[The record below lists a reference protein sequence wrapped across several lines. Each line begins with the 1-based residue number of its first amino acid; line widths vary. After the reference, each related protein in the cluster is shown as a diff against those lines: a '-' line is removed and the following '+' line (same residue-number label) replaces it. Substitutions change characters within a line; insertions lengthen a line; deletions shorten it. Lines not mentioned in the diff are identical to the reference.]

1 MTQPVELPRW
11 ADIVL
16 VPLLT
21 VLTAFLVSGLVV
33 LAIGE
38 NPIEAVTI
46 IFWGALGTGTG
57 LGYTLYFTTSFI
69 FTGLAVALAFQA
81 GLFNIGG
88 EGQATVAGLGA
99 VLFCFAFE
107 GLPGLLAVPMG
118 VIGAMLF
125 GAAWAFVPGYLQ
137 AKRGSHV
144 VITTIMFNFLAA
156 TLMVYLLVNVLG
168 RPGNMAPE
176 SRNILPHTVMPSM
189 QAALGWIGIRI
200 PRTPWNLSFILALA
214 AAIGLW
220 VLIWRTRLGYEI
232 RVVGTSPSAAV
243 YAGISPARITMIAMA
258 LSGALAGLLA
268 VNQIMGEQHRL
279 ILEFVAGAG
288 FVGIAVAL
296 MGRAHPFGV
305 VLAAFLFGILYQGGT
320 ELSFEKPQ
328 ITRDMI
334 VVIQGFV
341 ILFAGALEFAFKR
354 PLARLLRPKEA

>member
-1 MTQPVELPRW
+1 
-11 ADIVL
+11 
-16 VPLLT
+16 
-21 VLTAFLVSGLVV
+21 
-33 LAIGE
+33 
-38 NPIEAVTI
+38 
-46 IFWGALGTGTG
+46 
-57 LGYTLYFTTSFI
+57 
-69 FTGLAVALAFQA
+69 
-81 GLFNIGG
+81 
-88 EGQATVAGLGA
+88 
-99 VLFCFAFE
+99 
-107 GLPGLLAVPMG
+107 
-118 VIGAMLF
+118 MLF